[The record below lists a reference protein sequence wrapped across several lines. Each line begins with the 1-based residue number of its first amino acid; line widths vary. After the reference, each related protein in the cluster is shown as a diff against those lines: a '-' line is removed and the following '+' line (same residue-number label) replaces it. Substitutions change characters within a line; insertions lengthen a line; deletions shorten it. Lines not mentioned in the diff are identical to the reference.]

1 MGTRAIHIR
10 QRYSGVRTRRHAGV
24 CLSLTLAGAT
34 LGLLSL
40 LPATPALVWNH
51 TGSVPVG
58 LYSLDRSAPAKG
70 DILAIAPRGTLLATL
85 ENHGALPAN
94 RLLLKQLAA
103 VNGQT
108 VCRNRT
114 VVTIDG
120 VQAAIAKP
128 ATSEGRALP
137 VWSGCR
143 VLAADDV
150 LVLNPHADSFDS
162 RYYGSIKASQI
173 VGVAHPLITFP
184 AQETR

>member
-1 MGTRAIHIR
+1 MGTRAIHLR
-10 QRYSGVRTRRHAGV
+10 QRCSSARKPRHAGV
-24 CLSLTLAGAT
+24 CLSLTLAGAA

-58 LYSLDRSAPAKG
+58 LYSLERSAPDKG
-70 DILAIAPRGTLLATL
+70 DILAIAPRGELRATL

-103 VNGQT
+103 ANGQT

-143 VLAADDV
+143 VLGADDV
-150 LVLNPHADSFDS
+150 LVLNPHTGSFDS
-162 RYYGSIKASQI
+162 RYYGPIDASQI
-173 VGVAHPLITFP
+173 VGVARPLLTFP
-184 AQETR
+184 SPEAP